1 MRRFLTVL
9 AVFLSVVLIAGAIF
23 AVVTTRKSFPDTSG
37 EVSLNGI
44 HGKVDILRDDMGIP
58 QIYADDPED
67 LFFAQGYSHAQDRFF
82 EMDFRRHVTSGRLTE
97 LFGKSALE
105 TDKFVRTLGWRRVA
119 EQELAQLDAKTTR
132 LLTAYSRG
140 VNAYI
145 AGKSSSK
152 LSLEYAVLSLTGP
165 DYRPAPWQPTDSL
178 AWIKAMAW
186 DLRSNMSDEIT
197 RTLSTAKLTPPQVD
211 ELYPSPPTAHKPIVG
226 EDGNVFAGKF
236 FQDGCPAVENGIADC
251 VKPGLARAA
260 VAALTSAGKAA
271 DKLPALLGTG
281 EGIGS
286 NSWVVDGKHSTT
298 GKPILSNDPH
308 LAPSMPGIWYE
319 VGLHCRTLSS
329 ECPYD
334 VAGFSFS
341 GLPGVVVG
349 HNNLIAWGV
358 TTMYAD
364 VADLYLEKVTEDTYE
379 YDGKQKPLTKRTETF
394 KVEGGRT
401 ETITVRS
408 TQHGPIVSDLD
419 ADLANVGTKAV
430 VGGLADNYAVALRWT
445 ALTPEPTIKAIF
457 ALDTAQNWQDFRAA
471 AKLFTVP
478 SQNLVYADKE
488 GNIGYQSPGLI
499 PIRGK
504 GDGRLPVPGWD
515 PDYEWKGTIPFD
527 ALPTVLNPEEGFI
540 VTANQQVV
548 GDQYPLNLGKDTA
561 SGYRSQRIRDL
572 LEEKS
577 KLSVADMTRIQLDM
591 YSANA
596 EQLVPSLLEIPL
608 DSAYYRQGQDTL
620 KGWGYQQTAD
630 SEAAAYFNAVW
641 RNLLA
646 LTFHDELP
654 KGEWPDGGERWF
666 NVLRTIITH
675 PTSHWWD
682 NVMTSNKIE
691 SRDEILAQAMRDAR
705 DELTREQ
712 SRDPHNW
719 SWGKFHKLTLVNS
732 TLGDSG
738 VGIIN
743 RLFNRGPYEA
753 GGGGGLV
760 DATGWDATKG
770 YDVTAVPSMR
780 MVVDL
785 ADMDKS
791 RWIQLTGNSGHA
803 FHRNYTDQTTLWLK
817 GETMPWAFS
826 ESAIRKSTRD
836 TLTLKP
842 SHSN

>member
-1 MRRFLTVL
+1 MRRFFTVL
-9 AVFLSVVLIAGAIF
+9 AVLLSVVLIAGAIF

-37 EVSLNGI
+37 EVSLDGI
-44 HGKVDILRDDMGIP
+44 HGKIDILRDDKGIP

-67 LFFAQGYSHAQDRFF
+67 LFFAQGYAHAQDRFF
-82 EMDFRRHVTSGRLTE
+82 EMDFRRHVTSGRLAE
-97 LFGKSALE
+97 LFGKSALA

-119 EQELAQLDAKTTR
+119 EQELAQLDDKTTR
-132 LLTAYSRG
+132 LLTSYSRG

-145 AGKSSSK
+145 EGKSSSK
-152 LSLEYAVLSLTGP
+152 LSLEYSILSLTGP
-165 DYRPAPWQPTDSL
+165 DYRPEPWQPADSL

-186 DLRSNMSDEIT
+186 DLRSNMSDEIS
-197 RTLSTAKLTPPQVD
+197 RTLSTAKLPPGQVD
-211 ELYPSPPTAHKPIVG
+211 ELYPPQPKANKPIVSD
-226 EDGNVFAGKF
+226 DGVLVGGQFA
-236 FQDGCPAVENGIADC
+236 QDGVVATMP
-251 VKPGLARAA
+251 LARAA
-260 VAALTSAGKAA
+260 VAALRSAGRAA
-271 DKLPALLGTG
+271 DNLPTLLGTG

-286 NSWVVDGKHSTT
+286 NSWVVDGQHSTT
-298 GKPILSNDPH
+298 GEPILSNDPH
-308 LAPSMPGIWYE
+308 LSPSMPGIWYE
-319 VGLHCRTLSS
+319 VGLHCRKLSS
-329 ECPYD
+329 ACRYD

-349 HNNLIAWGV
+349 HNDKIAWGV

-364 VADLYLEKVTEDTYE
+364 VADLYLEKVTDDTYE
-379 YDGKQKPLTKRTETF
+379 YDGKQKPLIKRTETF
-394 KVEGGRT
+394 KVEGGKT
-401 ETITVRS
+401 QTITVRS
-408 TQHGPIVSDLD
+408 TQHGPIISDVD
-419 ADLANVGTKAV
+419 DELAKVGTTAQ
-430 VGGLADNYAVALRWT
+430 VGGLAGNYAVALRWT
-445 ALTPEPTIKAIF
+445 ALTPEPTIKAVF
-457 ALDTAQNWQDFRAA
+457 ALDTAQNWEDFRAA

-478 SQNLVYADKE
+478 SQNLIYADRE

-527 ALPTVLNPEEGFI
+527 SLPTVFNPKEGFI
-540 VTANQQVV
+540 VTANQQVI

-561 SGYRSQRIRDL
+561 AGYRSQRIRTL
-572 LEEKS
+572 LEKKA

-591 YSANA
+591 FSANA
-596 EQLVPSLLEIPL
+596 QQLVPLLLKIPL
-608 DSAYYRQGQDTL
+608 DSSYYRQGQNTL
-620 KGWGYQQTAD
+620 KGWDFQQTAD
-630 SEAAAYFNAVW
+630 SGAAAYFNAVW
-641 RNLLA
+641 SNLLK

-666 NVLRTIITH
+666 NVLRTIIGQ

-682 NVMTSNKIE
+682 DVTTSNKLE
-691 SRDEILAQAMRDAR
+691 SRDEILTQAMRDAR
-705 DELTREQ
+705 DELTRDQ

-738 VGIIN
+738 VSIIN
-743 RLFNRGPYEA
+743 SLFNRGPYEL

-760 DATGWDATKG
+760 DATAWDATKG
-770 YDVTAVPSMR
+770 YEVTAVPSMR

-785 ADMDKS
+785 ADLDKS

-803 FHRNYTDQTTLWLK
+803 FNRNYTDQTKLWLR

-826 ESAIRKSTRD
+826 KSAIRKSTRD

-842 SHSN
+842 SGSN